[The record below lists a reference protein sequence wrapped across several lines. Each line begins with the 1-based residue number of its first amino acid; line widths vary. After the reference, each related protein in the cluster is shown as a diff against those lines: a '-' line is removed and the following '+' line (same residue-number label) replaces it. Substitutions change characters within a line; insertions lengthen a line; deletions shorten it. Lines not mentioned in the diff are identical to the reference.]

1 MKERFLM
8 KVSLKNGDIST
19 VPEEEIEAYK
29 KYITEKYP
37 DETIDEIIL
46 EFDGE
51 DVKIETH
58 KHSKPFHRIRR
69 ITGYLVGTMDR
80 WNNGKKAEEHDRVKH
95 GVDDPTGGVH

>member
-1 MKERFLM
+1 M

-19 VPEEEIEAYK
+19 VPVEEIDAYK

-37 DETIDEIIL
+37 DEIIDEIIL

-58 KHSKPFHRIRR
+58 KHNTPNNRISRWN
-69 ITGYLVGTMDR
+69 VGTFQQR
-80 WNNGKKAEEHDRVKH
+80 QKS
-95 GVDDPTGGVH
+95 